1 MAVCHLLGD
10 TFGLLVIVAFDGN
23 ALCDTAGVIYEIG
36 VIIRH
41 GLGASRHAQ
50 PVAHV
55 RAGFRLPST
64 V

>member
-1 MAVCHLLGD
+1 MAV
-10 TFGLLVIVAFDGN
+10 
-23 ALCDTAGVIYEIG
+23 VIYEID
-36 VIIRH
+36 VITRH
-41 GLGASRHAQ
+41 GLGASRNAQ